1 MDGAAPIDR
10 RRSAPS
16 RYAVRLIVFSLLLA
30 AAALVCFGLL
40 AQEVFEG
47 DTVRFD
53 SAVRTAVHAHATPS
67 LTVVMRAASTIG
79 SAFVIGPLTILL
91 IALMWRVVRW
101 PRAAALL
108 AITMLGDVV
117 LESTLKHFFR
127 RPRPEA
133 FFGIMAPQS
142 WSFPSGHSM
151 GSFCFFLVLAGL
163 VAHRARTRAVRLGA
177 WLSAVFLVAVIGY
190 SRIYLGVHYPTDVLA
205 GYAAA
210 AVWVGTVVT
219 VDGWRRR
226 RAAAKPGA

>member
-1 MDGAAPIDR
+1 MDAASPSDR
-10 RRSAPS
+10 RRRAPS
-16 RYAVRLIVFSLLLA
+16 RYAARLIIFSLLVA
-30 AAALVCFGLL
+30 VAALVCFGLL
-40 AQEVFEG
+40 ADEVFEG

-53 SAVRTAVHAHATPS
+53 NAIRTAVHAHATPS
-67 LTVVMRAASTIG
+67 LTVAMRAASTIG

-91 IALMWRVVRW
+91 IVLMWRVVRW

-117 LESTLKHFFR
+117 LETTLKHFFR

-133 FFGIMAPQS
+133 FFGLTAPHS

-226 RAAAKPGA
+226 RAAARPSP